1 MTGQISL
8 RADNWQT
15 TTTDG
20 VVQHGEYV
28 SLGHG
33 ERLAYKNLIKRNITE
48 IISCIQGKNDLFP
61 QQGNA

>member
-8 RADNWQT
+8 RADNWQM

-33 ERLAYKNLIKRNITE
+33 
-48 IISCIQGKNDLFP
+48 
-61 QQGNA
+61 NALHTRTL